1 MCPKAKSAFVEG
13 RTFLSALQVSPQ
25 VNTLQTTTMNPQ
37 IFREYDIRG
46 VIGVDLTREVV
57 RDLGRGIGSYLLRQ
71 GAVLIALGRDG
82 RESSPEIR
90 EHLRDGLRSTGLN
103 VVDLGLAP
111 TPLTYYATHVLD
123 VGGSIMITGSH
134 NPPEFNGFKICLG
147 HEAIYGTEIHNIRK
161 IIESGK
167 FAAGTGAY
175 NEYDLIPEYIS
186 DLTNRLH
193 LARPV
198 KVAVDCG
205 NGVGGLTSRTI
216 FTRLGCQPEMLF
228 EEVDGKFPNH
238 HPDPTVE
245 KNLVDL
251 KKAVTDGG
259 LELGI
264 AFDGDADRI
273 GVVDEKGGVLWG
285 DQILAILAR
294 DLLIENPGSTII
306 GEVKCS
312 QLFFDD
318 VEKHGG
324 EALMWKV
331 GHSLIK
337 SKMSETGALL
347 AGEMSGHIF
356 YKHRYYGF
364 DDAVYVAGRLL
375 EIVSRSNK
383 PVSRFLEDW
392 PKLYNTP
399 EIRVACADEIK
410 FAVVEQIRDKFRTKY
425 QVVDVDGMRVI
436 TPGGWGL
443 LRASN
448 TQPVV
453 VMRFEAESPGRLRE
467 IQQEVESALHE
478 ATGSR

>member
-1 MCPKAKSAFVEG
+1 
-13 RTFLSALQVSPQ
+13 
-25 VNTLQTTTMNPQ
+25 MNAQ

-46 VIGVDLTREVV
+46 VVEVDLTPEVV
-57 RDLGRGIGSYLLRQ
+57 VDLGRGIGSYLKRH
-71 GAVLIALGRDG
+71 GASLIALGRDG
-82 RESSPEIR
+82 RTSSPDIR
-90 EHLRDGLRSTGLN
+90 ESFLDGMLSTGMD
-103 VVDLGLAP
+103 VVDLGLVP
-111 TPLTYYATHVLD
+111 TPLTYYATHVMEVD
-123 VGGSIMITGSH
+123 GSVMITGSH

-147 HEAIYGTEIHNIRK
+147 HESIYGTEIHNIRK
-161 IIESGK
+161 IIESRDFEK
-167 FAAGTGAY
+167 GTGKLTQH
-175 NEYDLIPEYIS
+175 DLIPQYIT
-186 DLTNRLH
+186 DLTKNLN

-205 NGVGGLTSRTI
+205 NGVGGLTARKV
-216 FTRLGCQPEMLF
+216 FTNLGCKPEMLF
-228 EEVDGKFPNH
+228 EEVDGSFPNH

-251 KKAVTDGG
+251 KRAVLDGG
-259 LELGI
+259 MEIGI

-273 GVVDEKGGVLWG
+273 GVVDEKGGVVWG

-294 DLLIENPGSTII
+294 DLLVEKPGSTII

-318 VEKHGG
+318 IEKHGG
-324 EALMWKV
+324 KAIMWKV

-356 YKHRYYGF
+356 FKHRYYGF
-364 DDAVYVAGRLL
+364 DDAIYVAGRML

-383 PVSRFLEDW
+383 PVSKFLEDW

-399 EIRVACADEIK
+399 EIRVDCPDEIK
-410 FAVVEQIRDKFRTKY
+410 FSVVEQVREKFRSKY
-425 QVVDVDGMRVI
+425 KVVDVDGMRLI
-436 TPGGWGL
+436 APGGWGL

-448 TQPVV
+448 TQPVL
-453 VMRFEAESPGRLRE
+453 VMRFEAESQKRLLE
-467 IQQEVESALHE
+467 IQHEVESALDE
-478 ATGSR
+478 AKGSK

>member
-1 MCPKAKSAFVEG
+1 
-13 RTFLSALQVSPQ
+13 
-25 VNTLQTTTMNPQ
+25 MNSQ

-46 VIGVDLTREVV
+46 VIGVDLTPEVV
-57 RDLGRGIGSYLLRQ
+57 NDLGKGIGSYLKRL

-90 EHLRDGLRSTGLN
+90 DHLCAGLLSTGLN
-103 VVDLGLAP
+103 VVDLGLVP
-111 TPLTYYATHVLD
+111 TPLTYYATHMMD
-123 VGGSIMITGSH
+123 VGGSVMITGSH

-147 HEAIYGTEIHNIRK
+147 HESIYGTEILNIRK
-161 IIESGK
+161 IIESKNYEIGI
-167 FAAGTGAY
+167 GGY
-175 NEYDLIPEYIS
+175 DNYDLIPEYVA
-186 DLTNRLH
+186 DLTRRLK

-205 NGVGGLTSRTI
+205 NGVGGLTARSV
-216 FTRLGCQPEMLF
+216 FTNLGCQPKMLF
-228 EEVDGKFPNH
+228 EDVDGKFPHH

-245 KNLVDL
+245 KNLIDL
-251 KKAVTDGG
+251 KKAVIDGG
-259 LELGI
+259 MEIGI

-273 GVVDEKGGVLWG
+273 GVVDEKGRVIWG

-294 DLLIENPGSTII
+294 NLLIEIPGSMII

-318 VEKHGG
+318 IEKHGG
-324 EALMWKV
+324 KALMWKV

-356 YKHRYYGF
+356 FKHRYYGF

-375 EIVSRSNK
+375 EIVSRTDK

-399 EIRVACADEIK
+399 EIRVDCPDEIK
-410 FAVVEQIRDKFRTKY
+410 FSVVEQVRDKFRSKY
-425 QVVDVDGMRVI
+425 KVVDVDGMRVI
-436 TPGGWGL
+436 MPGGWGL

-453 VMRFEAESPGRLRE
+453 VMRFEAESPERLME
-467 IQQEVESALHE
+467 IQHEVESSLHE
-478 ATGSR
+478 AKGNR